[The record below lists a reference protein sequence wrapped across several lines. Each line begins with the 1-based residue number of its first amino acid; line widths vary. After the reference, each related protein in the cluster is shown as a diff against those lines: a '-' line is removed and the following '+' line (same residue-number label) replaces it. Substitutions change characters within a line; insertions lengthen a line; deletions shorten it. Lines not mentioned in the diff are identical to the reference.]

1 MSINVLRMVTGPGS
15 RDWVYHING
24 ENGPICIPADVVSL
38 TDVTWTGHLTSTIAT
53 CMVEATQQQSVP
65 LASLN
70 NGNYKIIRKVINGK
84 EQKLIYK
91 VQLKL
96 THQTL
101 FIYIIKSYNFICS
114 LYRKKPFPKSDR
126 CTPSSAKKTVW
137 SHASSEYFI

>member
-1 MSINVLRMVTGPGS
+1 MVTGPGN
-15 RDWVYHING
+15 RDSVYHING

-38 TDVTWTGHLTSTIAT
+38 TDVTWSGHLTSTIAT
-53 CMVEATQQQSVP
+53 CMVEATQQSMP

-91 VQLKL
+91 VQLNL

-101 FIYIIKSYNFICS
+101 FIYIIKSYSFIFS
-114 LYRKKPFPKSDR
+114 LYRKKSFPKSDR
-126 CTPSSAKKTVW
+126 CTPSSAKKTV
-137 SHASSEYFI
+137 